1 MVIMKMDDNASGAIP
16 LILYI
21 LGIVTSGALY
31 TMLFI
36 VVFYKTFVDLIPDSS
51 FKTVIVWGILYF
63 APLIVIVVGIIALI
77 QEAQR
82 DTALWEVK

>member
-1 MVIMKMDDNASGAIP
+1 MKMDDNASGAIP

-21 LGIVTSGALY
+21 LTIITAGALY

-36 VVFYKTFVDLIPDSS
+36 VIFYKTFVDLIPDSP
-51 FKTVIVWGILYF
+51 FKTIIVWGVIYF

-77 QEAQR
+77 MEAQR
-82 DTALWEVK
+82 DAAILEVK